1 MQIGSY
7 YYFLDRELL
16 LKRKL
21 LNQGFVVIKLN
32 QSLRKVYGRDH
43 DLVNRYGIY
52 IYMRHK

>member
-7 YYFLDRELL
+7 NYFLDRELL

-32 QSLRKVYGRDH
+32 QSLRMVYGRDH